1 MGTMR
6 KFGIEPSDPAFRK
19 LMGLRGGLLKQ
30 VGFKVPRTITALVK
44 ILAASP
50 GELTLWH
57 DIESGWMIEVRPVPG
72 ARPVYT
78 AVPDD
83 VAMDILQGRRI
94 HEIHEYYSRPAVN
107 IDQ

>member
-1 MGTMR
+1 MR
-6 KFGIEPSDPAFRK
+6 RFGIQIDDPAYRK
-19 LMGLRGGLLKQ
+19 LMGARGSLLKQ
-30 VGFKVPRTITALVK
+30 TGFKVPRTLTALLK

-57 DIESGWMIEVRPVPG
+57 DIESGWMVEVRERPG
-72 ARPVYT
+72 APPVYN
-78 AVPDD
+78 AVPDE

-94 HEIHEYYSRPAVN
+94 HEHHETYSRAPVN